1 MSKNAHQ
8 TQLPATPFVLTI
20 SVTRFGVSAEKV
32 VATIEIPSS
41 HHGIFLPDKK
51 NSVTSL
57 PDFFETKTPIKSDMT
72 KKPEIITQSMFS
84 SCMLKV
90 YLSVKF
96 VRLIRS
102 SKYIIILFFSI
113 IFIGIGN
120 AQDNSTGNMD
130 IPFTPMDTESNRSLL
145 NQENNEN
152 PYLKKFQEND
162 KKDFFPDANVEEK
175 NPERFINS
183 NEFYL
188 SRLNKKEAES
198 NKNINRF
205 KVDQFLGEIRND
217 GEYVNIIL
225 RDHEYPDGDLIKVEV
240 NEQIVMAAILL
251 TEKAK
256 GFKLDLKSG
265 FNVVDFV
272 ALNQGSSGPNTAE
285 IIVYDDQGKLVG
297 TNRWNLA
304 TGVKATYIIYKN

>member
-1 MSKNAHQ
+1 
-8 TQLPATPFVLTI
+8 
-20 SVTRFGVSAEKV
+20 
-32 VATIEIPSS
+32 
-41 HHGIFLPDKK
+41 
-51 NSVTSL
+51 
-57 PDFFETKTPIKSDMT
+57 
-72 KKPEIITQSMFS
+72 MFS
-84 SCMLKV
+84 MLIV
-90 YLSVKF
+90 GFSYSQENSNN
-96 VRLIRS
+96 S
-102 SKYIIILFFSI
+102 SGSSFFSS
-113 IFIGIGN
+113 
-120 AQDNSTGNMD
+120 NS
-130 IPFTPMDTESNRSLL
+130 ESEKSLL
-145 NQENNEN
+145 NLEKKEN
-152 PYLKKFQEND
+152 PFLKKLED
-162 KKDFFPDANVEEK
+162 KNKKNFFPDANIK
-175 NPERFINS
+175 DKKPERFINS
-183 NEFYL
+183 NDLYL
-188 SRLNKKEAES
+188 SRLNRKETES
-198 NKNINRF
+198 NKNINKF

-240 NEQIVMAAILL
+240 NESVVMPAILL

>member
-1 MSKNAHQ
+1 MLIVGFSYSQENSNNSSGSSF
-8 TQLPATPFVLTI
+8 L
-20 SVTRFGVSAEKV
+20 SSSSESEK
-32 VATIEIPSS
+32 
-41 HHGIFLPDKK
+41 
-51 NSVTSL
+51 
-57 PDFFETKTPIKSDMT
+57 
-72 KKPEIITQSMFS
+72 
-84 SCMLKV
+84 
-90 YLSVKF
+90 
-96 VRLIRS
+96 
-102 SKYIIILFFSI
+102 
-113 IFIGIGN
+113 
-120 AQDNSTGNMD
+120 
-130 IPFTPMDTESNRSLL
+130 SLL
-145 NQENNEN
+145 NLEKKEN
-152 PYLKKFQEND
+152 PFLKKLED
-162 KKDFFPDANVEEK
+162 KNKKNFFPDANVK
-175 NPERFINS
+175 DKKPERFINS
-183 NEFYL
+183 NDLYL
-188 SRLNKKEAES
+188 SRLNRKESES
-198 NKNINRF
+198 NKNINKF

-240 NEQIVMAAILL
+240 NESVVMPAILL